1 MTENEEYLS
10 LREKLR
16 LFASSKPTK
25 EILVAHAILFIIGG
39 IVYLTSSTFAFVVFF
54 AVSSFTELV
63 CFHVLWI
70 YRDNRDKSNP
80 IQYAVKK
87 EILNIVIALGSVA
100 VFIAVNILASNI
112 LKFPT
117 LLPTSVVIVLLFFGF
132 AKYKIYKAKIPTDCP
147 SE

>member
-1 MTENEEYLS
+1 MTENKEYLS
-10 LREKLR
+10 LKEKLR

-39 IVYLTSSTFAFVVFF
+39 IVYLTSSTFTFVVFF

-100 VFIAVNILASNI
+100 VFIAVNILASTI
-112 LKFPT
+112 LNFPT
-117 LLPTSVVIVLLFFGF
+117 LLPSSLLIVLLFFGF
-132 AKYKIYKAKIPTDCP
+132 AKYKIYKAKIPKDRP

>member
-1 MTENEEYLS
+1 MSENEQYLS
-10 LREKLR
+10 LTEKLR
-16 LFASSKPTK
+16 LFVSSKPTK

-39 IVYLTSSTFAFVVFF
+39 LVYLTASTLAFVVFF

-80 IQYAVKK
+80 IRYAVKK
-87 EILNIVIALGSVA
+87 EILNIVVAVGSVA
-100 VFIAVNILASNI
+100 IFVAINILASTIFN
-112 LKFPT
+112 FPT
-117 LLPTSVVIVLLFFGF
+117 LLPASLFLVLLFFGF
-132 AKYKIYKAKIPTDCP
+132 AAYKTYKIRIPKDRP

>member
-10 LREKLR
+10 LKEKLR

-39 IVYLTSSTFAFVVFF
+39 IVYLISSTFAFVVFF

-100 VFIAVNILASNI
+100 VFIAVNILASTI
-112 LKFPT
+112 LNFPT
-117 LLPTSVVIVLLFFGF
+117 LLPSSLLIVLLFFGF
-132 AKYKIYKAKIPTDCP
+132 AKYKIYKAKIPKDCP

>member
-1 MTENEEYLS
+1 MTENKEYLS
-10 LREKLR
+10 LKEKLR
-16 LFASSKPTK
+16 LFASSEPTK

-100 VFIAVNILASNI
+100 VFIAVNILASTI
-112 LKFPT
+112 LNFPT
-117 LLPTSVVIVLLFFGF
+117 LLPSSLLIVLLFFGF
-132 AKYKIYKAKIPTDCP
+132 AKYKIYKAKIPKDRP

>member
-1 MTENEEYLS
+1 MTENKEYLS
-10 LREKLR
+10 LKEKLR

-54 AVSSFTELV
+54 ALSSFTELV

-100 VFIAVNILASNI
+100 VFIAVNILASTI
-112 LKFPT
+112 LNFPT
-117 LLPTSVVIVLLFFGF
+117 LLPSSLLIVLLFFGF
-132 AKYKIYKAKIPTDCP
+132 AKYKIYKAKIPKDRP

>member
-100 VFIAVNILASNI
+100 VFIAVNILASTI
-112 LKFPT
+112 LNFPT
-117 LLPTSVVIVLLFFGF
+117 LLPSSLLIVLLFFGF
-132 AKYKIYKAKIPTDCP
+132 AKYKIYKAKIPKDRP

>member
-10 LREKLR
+10 LKEKLR

-100 VFIAVNILASNI
+100 VFIAVNILASTI
-112 LKFPT
+112 LNFPT
-117 LLPTSVVIVLLFFGF
+117 LLPSSLLIVLLFFGF
-132 AKYKIYKAKIPTDCP
+132 AKYKIYKAKIPKDRP